1 MGVVAPKLRHVL
13 LVGVANLGLVVPAGA
28 QAAPRETS
36 FRIEAQP
43 LATALRDLAIQSGV
57 SILADSSLTQGK
69 MAPRYAA
76 TTKVEIAL
84 GALLRGSGLTYRQRG
99 NLYVVVAARAMTV
112 GAAQEQ
118 APAQTEEE
126 SNENEIVVTAQKFE
140 ESIQDVPIAVSA
152 FSGAALDNLK
162 IETGGELLRA
172 IPNVTFSKSNF
183 SGYNFSIRGVGTKAV
198 SASTDPA
205 VAVSFNNTPLIR
217 NRLFEQE
224 FLDLQRVEVLRGPQ
238 GTLYGRN
245 ATAGVVNVL
254 PALPSNKFSAE
265 IEGEVGNYETRRVSG
280 MVNLPLSATLA
291 VRAAG
296 AWTKRD
302 GFEYNSFNDTRVNGR
317 DLWTSRVSALW
328 EPAAGF
334 RASLIWQHFEEDDNR
349 SRSGKQLCTRDPGP
363 TQIGSTPV
371 PEDLRARFSQGCQS
385 RTLFSDEAFGV
396 PNAESF
402 PHVFIASNIPLGSR
416 PDFTPV
422 FAVAPLT
429 DPYAGL
435 TQSRNLREISTS
447 YDPVFRAKN
456 DFYQLNLDIGLSE
469 GLQLISQTAYARDRY
484 YSSQDYSRFA
494 SNPIFGNST
503 EPGLTGTVGF
513 PLVAPNVTPGGVYT
527 DPQLGPSDRFLS
539 VDLSK
544 SSNEQWTQ
552 ELRLQSSW
560 SGPFNLN
567 VGGNYLNFKSHDDYY
582 VFSNLFS
589 MIGQYFYN
597 RSFDDTDFDK
607 MENYIR
613 TRPCQPTSATDAA
626 ADCLYIDPNPIDR
639 INGDGHNYFRS
650 KNEVQ
655 TESWA
660 LFGELYYKL
669 TDRLKLTGGLRYTND
684 TKTSTPYPSQLLLGI
699 GDNMSIQTGG
709 KAAIGYPAQPD
720 IIQKWQR
727 FSGRAVIDWK
737 PDVGF
742 SDDTLVYA
750 SFAHGYKG
758 GGSNPP
764 RVDFDPEIVRYQ
776 PLAQTFE
783 PEYVNALEIGTK
795 NVFANGKAGLNLT
808 GFYYDYTN
816 YQVSQIVDRISLNE
830 NFDSTSMGLEAEAW
844 WQPSRS
850 FRLDANLG
858 YLRTRIADGEQS
870 IDVMDRIQGN
880 PDWVVVRPW
889 VQVPS
894 NCIAP
899 RVAVEAILTSPL
911 SQGPGGGIAPFAL
924 AALCSASSRLG
935 DFDPNLP
942 NGQNPF
948 YSLYGLLYDPLLP
961 YDPTKSPIQPL
972 GSTDPRSGAPN
983 GGRGFAADLGGNE
996 LPNSPRLTLNVGA
1009 QYSLFLDAWKL
1020 TLRGD
1025 YYRQGASYARVY
1037 NTAYDRLRGWDNAN
1051 LAFTVENAKWG
1062 MTAQFY
1068 VKNVFNDTPI
1078 TDAFTNSDDT
1088 GLTTNVFTLEPR
1100 IFGFRLAKRF

>member
-1 MGVVAPKLRHVL
+1 MRAIAPKLRRIL
-13 LVGVANLGLVVPAGA
+13 LIGVANLGLIAPLAAA

-36 FRIEAQP
+36 FRIEAQS
-43 LATALRDLAIQSGV
+43 LATALRDLAMQSGV

-76 TTKVEIAL
+76 TSGVEVAL
-84 GALLRGSGLTYRQRG
+84 EALLRGSGLTWRQRG
-99 NLYVVVAARAMTV
+99 NLYVIVAVRAMEP
-112 GAAQEQ
+112 GDARQQAASQ
-118 APAQTEEE
+118 APEQ
-126 SNENEIVVTAQKFE
+126 ENEVVVTAQKIE

-162 IETGGELLRA
+162 IETGAELLRA

-224 FLDLQRVEVLRGPQ
+224 FLDIQRVEVLRGPQ

-254 PALPSNKFSAE
+254 PALPATRFSAE
-265 IEGEVGNYETRRVSG
+265 IEGEIGNYETRRVSG
-280 MVNLPLSATLA
+280 MVNVPLSSTLA

-296 AWTKRD
+296 AYTKRD
-302 GFEYNSFNDTRVNGR
+302 GFEYNRFNDTRVNGR
-317 DLWTSRVSALW
+317 DLWTARVSALW
-328 EPAAGF
+328 EPSAGF
-334 RASLIWQHFEEDDNR
+334 RASFIWQHFEEDDNR

-363 TQIGSTPV
+363 TEIGDTPV
-371 PEDLRARFSQGCQS
+371 PDALRARFSQGCQS
-385 RTLFSDEAFGV
+385 RTLFSDDAYGV

-402 PHVFIASNIPLGSR
+402 PHVFLASNIGIGNTA
-416 PDFTPV
+416 DFTPV
-422 FAVAPLT
+422 FVVPQLT
-429 DPYAGL
+429 DPYEGV

-456 DFYQLNLDIGLSE
+456 DFYQLNLDVELGD
-469 GLQLISQTAYARDRY
+469 GLQLISQSAYARDRY

-494 SNPIFGNST
+494 SNPIFADST
-503 EPGLTGTVGF
+503 APGLFGPLDF
-513 PLVAPNVTPGGVYT
+513 PVVAPNLTPGGVFT
-527 DPQLGPSDRFLS
+527 DPQLGASDRFLS

-544 SSNEQWTQ
+544 SRNEQWTQ
-552 ELRLQSSW
+552 ELRLQSAW
-560 SGPFNLN
+560 DGPLN
-567 VGGNYLNFKSHDDYY
+567 INIGGNYLNFKSKDDYY
-582 VFSNLFS
+582 VFSNLFTLS
-589 MIGQYFYN
+589 AQYFYN
-597 RSFDDTDFDK
+597 LDAQIDFD
-607 MENYIR
+607 NSRYVIG
-613 TRPCQPTSATDAA
+613 TLPCKPSGPTDATA
-626 ADCLYIDPNPIDR
+626 NCIYVDPNPLDQ
-639 INGDGHNYFRS
+639 INGEGHNYFRS

-660 LFGELYYKL
+660 LFGELYFKL

-699 GDNMSIQTGG
+699 GPVLTDSTGG
-709 KAAIGYPAQPD
+709 KVAIGYPPQPD
-720 IIQKWQR
+720 IVQKWQR

-737 PDVGF
+737 PDLGF

-758 GGSNPP
+758 GGANPP

-776 PLAQTFE
+776 PLPQTFE
-783 PEYVNALEIGTK
+783 PEYVNAFEIGTK
-795 NVFANGKAGLNLT
+795 NIFANGKAGLNLT

-830 NFDSTSMGLEAEAW
+830 NFDATSMGLELEAW
-844 WQPSRS
+844 WQPSRN

-870 IDVMDRIQGN
+870 IDVMDRTQGN
-880 PDWVVVRPW
+880 DDWVVVRPW

-894 NCIAP
+894 NCVAP
-899 RVAVEAILTSPL
+899 RVAVEAILSSPL
-911 SQGPGGGIAPFAL
+911 SQAPDGGIAPYAL

-935 DFDPNLP
+935 DYDPNLP
-942 NGQNPF
+942 EGQVP
-948 YSLYGLLYDPLLP
+948 YYALYGFLYDPLLP
-961 YDPTKSPIQPL
+961 YDPAVSPIQPF
-972 GSTDPRSGAPN
+972 GSTGPRSGAPN
-983 GGRGFAADLGGNE
+983 GGRGFYADLGGNE

-1009 QYSLFLDAWKL
+1009 QYSLFLDDWKV

-1025 YYRQGASYARVY
+1025 YYRQGPSYARVY
-1037 NTAYDRLRGWDNAN
+1037 NTPYDRLRGWDNAN
-1051 LAFTVENAKWG
+1051 LSLSAENSAWG
-1062 MTAQFY
+1062 LVAQFY
-1068 VKNVFNDTPI
+1068 VKNVFNGTPI